1 MGAVPFISVGG
12 VNGLVATV
20 TSFACPGSVGAV
32 GSVGVVSSVGV
43 VGSVS
48 VVIFMSSVG
57 VVDSVGGVMCI
68 GGSAAFLTSRRRLL
82 ESATPSSSGTDHF
95 TVLPPVDAP
104 PTSLDDL
111 LTIGCSIVGS
121 VLVL

>member
-1 MGAVPFISVGG
+1 MGGVSFISVGG
-12 VNGLVATV
+12 VNGLVAMV
-20 TSFACPGSVGAV
+20 TCPDSVMGMVDSA
-32 GSVGVVSSVGV
+32 G
-43 VGSVS
+43 
-48 VVIFMSSVG
+48 VVIFASSVG

-82 ESATPSSSGTDHF
+82 ESATPSSSGPRLADHV
-95 TVLPPVDAP
+95 TVLPLADAP

-111 LTIGCSIVGS
+111 LTMGCSTVGS